1 MYSHIINITNTHD
14 FLKKL
19 HLYKL
24 FDSSCLINKEMS
36 CLPKGDIDN
45 GVSLCD
51 TFLNQSADNYK
62 KLRDHCL
69 KGEKILR
76 LFKSKLHSIVTDDI
90 RDTFCYYINYM
101 LYSQI
106 HEINRSSNNISN
118 YYAALIKYN
127 SYINPYNGCVNIND
141 LRINK
146 DAFKKKID
154 LFIHSENLYWI
165 REDYNQV
172 NTEDDTSFSDFLNE
186 VASNYNSIID
196 NEDCQKIAPYE
207 SELRNLEREFSS
219 TLEFLKE
226 RTKKINAETLKPR
239 KAKCLHIDA
248 VGNSLIINRL
258 RYGSSTSAAAR
269 WSPNNDEV
277 NGNNNSIYT
286 FVVSF
291 VIISAILVTLFI
303 LHKFTPYGFLF
314 SNKIKTM
321 KKLLDNIYLERKN
334 ASLPTSEEKSIGT
347 YKEKYQLAYHLQ
359 EN

>member
-1 MYSHIINITNTHD
+1 MYSHIINITNTHE

-24 FDSSCLINKEMS
+24 FDSSCLNNDNTQ

-51 TFLNQSADNYK
+51 TFLNQGANNYK

-76 LFKSKLHSIVTDDI
+76 LFKSKLHSIETDDI
-90 RDTFCYYINYM
+90 RNTFCYYINYM

-106 HEINRSSNNISN
+106 HEINRSSNDISD
-118 YYAALIKYN
+118 YYSALIKYN

-146 DAFKKKID
+146 DDFQKKID

-165 REDYNQV
+165 RENYDQVYN
-172 NTEDDTSFSDFLNE
+172 EDDTSFNNFLDE
-186 VASNYNSIID
+186 VANNYNRIID
-196 NEDCQKIAPYE
+196 NTDCQKIAPYE
-207 SELRNLEREFSS
+207 RELRNLEREFSS

-226 RTKKINAETLKPR
+226 RTKNINAETLKPR

-248 VGNSLIINRL
+248 IGNSLIINRL
-258 RYGSSTSAAAR
+258 GYDSSTSGGAR
-269 WSPNNDEV
+269 WSPSNDEV
-277 NGNNNSIYT
+277 NGNNHSIYT

-303 LHKFTPYGFLF
+303 LYKFTPYGFLF
-314 SNKIKTM
+314 SNKIKRI
-321 KKLLDNIYLERKN
+321 KKMLDNIYLEGKKV
-334 ASLPTSEEKSIGT
+334 SLHTSEEKSIDT
-347 YKEKYQLAYHLQ
+347 YKEKYQLAYHSQ